1 MKIELTLYW
10 PSATRTTLNFLEQ
23 EHLDTWC
30 LICVNTKCT
39 AKAQTKLK
47 VHTTHRVIQTLST
60 SGIGL
65 VYM

>member
-30 LICVNTKCT
+30 LICVNTKGT
-39 AKAQTKLK
+39 AKDRQCSNKAASAHYRQGF
-47 VHTTHRVIQTLST
+47 ID
-60 SGIGL
+60 II
-65 VYM
+65 Y